1 MSVTTVMMPAS
12 LNSAATSDARRTL
25 SPRSWLALGLGLG
38 LGLRLGFGFGFGF
51 GFGLARRFSA
61 EKPRSL
67 YLLTSP
73 YISLHLPTSR
83 YIWRRSSAEKPRSR
97 VRPVRRLSPSGDVGR
112 YRGKKYM

>member
-38 LGLRLGFGFGFGF
+38 FGLGFGFGFGF
-51 GFGLARRFSA
+51 GFGLGFGLA
-61 EKPRSL
+61 
-67 YLLTSP
+67 
-73 YISLHLPTSR
+73 
-83 YIWRRSSAEKPRSR
+83 RRSSAEKPRSR

-112 YRGKKYM
+112 YREVEGHIGGVGR